1 MVTRRK
7 KLVRAAPF
15 ALRVVQRKGGKA
27 AIVYRRRADA
37 QGRDR
42 LQRVAAI
49 SPLAFT
55 AATPLLRDAVS
66 QSQLEKPGFWPQNP
80 VSEHQDA
87 VPDRSPGN
95 NSLTTGPFHPL
106 DAGWGARVAC
116 FALIAASLRNGERLM
131 LAANH
136 LRRADTDEAAIWLGM
151 LTRDDNVRA
160 LRALR
165 ILTEAVE

>member
-1 MVTRRK
+1 MDREKVLRE
-7 KLVRAAPF
+7 APF
-15 ALRVVQRKGGKA
+15 ALRVVQRKEGKA
-27 AIVYRRRADA
+27 AIVYRRRADT

-66 QSQLEKPGFWPQNP
+66 QSQIATSDSQGKNQET
-80 VSEHQDA
+80 
-87 VPDRSPGN
+87 VPDRSSEN
-95 NSLTTGPFHPL
+95 RNLTMGPFHPL

-116 FALIAASLRNGERLM
+116 FALVAAGLRDGERLM

-136 LRRADTDEAAIWLGM
+136 LRHADPDEAAWWLGR

-165 ILTEAVE
+165 ILTEAVQ

>member
-1 MVTRRK
+1 MVTRGEK
-7 KLVRAAPF
+7 KLREAPF
-15 ALRVVQRKGGKA
+15 ALRVVQRKEGRA

-55 AATPLLRDAVS
+55 AATPLLRDAVT
-66 QSQLEKPGFWPQNP
+66 QFQVAHP
-80 VSEHQDA
+80 EHQDA
-87 VPDRSPGN
+87 APDRSSGN

-106 DAGWGARVAC
+106 DADWGARVAC
-116 FALIAASLRNGERLM
+116 FAIIAAGLRNGERLM
-131 LAANH
+131 LAANQ
-136 LRRADTDEAAIWLGM
+136 LRYADTDEAAIWLGM
-151 LTRDDNVRA
+151 LTRDDSARA